1 MAGLSQNLKAV
12 ITFGGSI
19 DSSWSRSANS
29 LQKSL
34 KDVGKQSEK
43 LTKDQAKLAT
53 EIKRAKL
60 AGQSLGD
67 LKRRYSDVS
76 REIRKTEAEQQK
88 LNQQMQKAQ
97 RLAAFKGAGKGLF
110 RRGLGMA
117 GQLGG
122 MVAPGLAIGGGGVV
136 ASALGTLIAPAAT
149 NAETARRAGVAKSY
163 GVDIPTFD
171 AWDTLAKQYDMNGEN
186 IGDLFEEYLHKAGEY
201 KQNGKQGSLQDAF
214 ETLGFKAGD
223 FAGLSD
229 MAQFEKIVERAL
241 SMQDESKASFALDS
255 LFGGEA
261 SKLLMLLKQSGKSYR
276 DLMDEQRRYN
286 LVTKE
291 GAEGAMEGNRAIT
304 SLRTVFS
311 SAVAEISGQLG
322 NELAPDIRRLT
333 DDMAEWFKG
342 GGIKRIV
349 SFLRNDLYP
358 GVLTF
363 GQGIV
368 FVGKV
373 AYALA
378 KKLSWL
384 LPDERSDQRDVLKS
398 LAMTGSVD
406 IARMTAQRNGQGEW
420 FEQQL
425 KEKPDLPDDV
435 KKSYR
440 DTRGF
445 FRDDDDTFNSTLDKY
460 VTPESSGAPFSWDSA
475 LNQNQ
480 ETSVQQGHET
490 SDRTAGAW
498 NNYRLP
504 SFPTFEN
511 SIVWPASEKPKG
523 SADNISPDK
532 PVVNVDVYPSL
543 NWTAAEG
550 RSEERSEYPS
560 QRIPEVKGNSKYP
573 TQRIPDVNVD
583 VDSLPGT
590 DKAQGSFTDN
600 ERYRDKSADVLLLT
614 PEINSRQST
623 EPVSDRP
630 AELSGEGESS
640 YWETLLQKLDSADK
654 APPPRQLTD
663 NRRFEFH
670 YEIHG
675 APGQDERVIGDEVVA
690 VTKTSPVFN
699 GDSSMLDGGQIW

>member
-1 MAGLSQNLKAV
+1 VAGLSQNLKAV
-12 ITFGGSI
+12 ITFGGNI
-19 DSSWSRSANS
+19 DSSWSRSANG

-43 LTKDQAKLAT
+43 LTKDQAKLAA

-76 REIRKTEAEQQK
+76 REIRKTEADQQK
-88 LNQQMQKAQ
+88 LNQQMQKTQ

-110 RRGLGMA
+110 RRGLGIA

-122 MVAPGLAIGGGGVV
+122 MVAPGLAIGGGGMV
-136 ASALGTLIAPAAT
+136 ASALGTLIAPATT

-163 GVDIPTFD
+163 SVDIPTFD

-214 ETLGFKAGD
+214 DTLGFKAGD
-223 FAGLSD
+223 LAGLSD

-241 SMQDESKASFALDS
+241 SLQDESKASFALDS

-261 SKLLMLLKQSGKSYR
+261 SKLLMLMKQSGKSYR

-304 SLRTVFS
+304 NLKTVFS
-311 SAVAEISGQLG
+311 SAMAEISGQLG
-322 NELAPDIRRLT
+322 NELAPDVRHLT
-333 DDMAEWFKG
+333 DDLAEWFKG

-373 AYALA
+373 VYALA
-378 KKLSWL
+378 KKLSWM

-425 KEKPDLPDDV
+425 KEKPELPDDV
-435 KKSYR
+435 KQSYQ

-445 FRDDDDTFNSTLDKY
+445 FRDDEEAFDTTLDKY
-460 VTPESSGAPFSWDSA
+460 LTHENSGGLFGPNGLMKPAQQQSVTPGTGPKAWDNYPQTLLAP
-475 LNQNQ
+475 LPP
-480 ETSVQQGHET
+480 ETSPQVVLG
-490 SDRTAGAW
+490 RTEPDSRRQTGVPRTVPLSGNADGSRGNAG
-498 NNYRLP
+498 
-504 SFPTFEN
+504 T
-511 SIVWPASEKPKG
+511 
-523 SADNISPDK
+523 D
-532 PVVNVDVYPSL
+532 
-543 NWTAAEG
+543 AEG
-550 RSEERSEYPS
+550 RW
-560 QRIPEVKGNSKYP
+560 
-573 TQRIPDVNVD
+573 DM
-583 VDSLPGT
+583 
-590 DKAQGSFTDN
+590 
-600 ERYRDKSADVLLLT
+600 
-614 PEINSRQST
+614 
-623 EPVSDRP
+623 
-630 AELSGEGESS
+630 
-640 YWETLLQKLDSADK
+640 LLQKLDTADT
-654 APPPRQLTD
+654 APVPRQLTD
-663 NRRFEFH
+663 NRRFEYRF
-670 YEIHG
+670 EIHG
-675 APGQDERVIGDEVVA
+675 APGQDERGIADEVEA
-690 VTKTSPVFN
+690 VTKSNTAFT
-699 GDSSMLDGGQIW
+699 GDSSMLVIIRMSPVPIRYSQFLSCPSRPGFA

>member
-1 MAGLSQNLKAV
+1 MAGLSQNLKTV

-43 LTKDQAKLAT
+43 LTKDQARLAA

-88 LNQQMQKAQ
+88 LNQQMQKTQ

-322 NELAPDIRRLT
+322 NELAPDIRQLT

-358 GVLTF
+358 GVLKF

-406 IARMTAQRNGQGEW
+406 IARMTAQRN
-420 FEQQL
+420 
-425 KEKPDLPDDV
+425 
-435 KKSYR
+435 
-440 DTRGF
+440 
-445 FRDDDDTFNSTLDKY
+445 
-460 VTPESSGAPFSWDSA
+460 
-475 LNQNQ
+475 
-480 ETSVQQGHET
+480 
-490 SDRTAGAW
+490 
-498 NNYRLP
+498 
-504 SFPTFEN
+504 
-511 SIVWPASEKPKG
+511 
-523 SADNISPDK
+523 
-532 PVVNVDVYPSL
+532 
-543 NWTAAEG
+543 
-550 RSEERSEYPS
+550 
-560 QRIPEVKGNSKYP
+560 
-573 TQRIPDVNVD
+573 
-583 VDSLPGT
+583 
-590 DKAQGSFTDN
+590 
-600 ERYRDKSADVLLLT
+600 
-614 PEINSRQST
+614 
-623 EPVSDRP
+623 
-630 AELSGEGESS
+630 
-640 YWETLLQKLDSADK
+640 
-654 APPPRQLTD
+654 
-663 NRRFEFH
+663 
-670 YEIHG
+670 
-675 APGQDERVIGDEVVA
+675 
-690 VTKTSPVFN
+690 
-699 GDSSMLDGGQIW
+699 

>member
-12 ITFGGSI
+12 ITFGGNI
-19 DSSWSRSANS
+19 DSSWNRSANG

-43 LTKDQAKLAT
+43 LTKDQAKLAA
-53 EIKRAKL
+53 EIKKAKL

-76 REIRKTEAEQQK
+76 REIRKTESEQQK

-97 RLAAFKGAGKGLF
+97 RLASFKGAGKGLF
-110 RRGLGMA
+110 RRGLGIA

-122 MVAPGLAIGGGGVV
+122 MVAPGLAIGGGVV

-223 FAGLSD
+223 LAGLSD

-241 SMQDESKASFALDS
+241 SLQDESKASFALDS

-291 GAEGAMEGNRAIT
+291 GAEGAVEGNRAIT
-304 SLRTVFS
+304 NLQTVFS
-311 SAVAEISGQLG
+311 SALAEISGQLG
-322 NELAPDIRRLT
+322 NELAPDVRRLT

-445 FRDDDDTFNSTLDKY
+445 IRDDEDTFNTALDKY
-460 VTPESSGAPFSWDSA
+460 LTPENSGALFG
-475 LNQNQ
+475 QN
-480 ETSVQQGHET
+480 G
-490 SDRTAGAW
+490 
-498 NNYRLP
+498 
-504 SFPTFEN
+504 
-511 SIVWPASEKPKG
+511 
-523 SADNISPDK
+523 
-532 PVVNVDVYPSL
+532 
-543 NWTAAEG
+543 
-550 RSEERSEYPS
+550 
-560 QRIPEVKGNSKYP
+560 
-573 TQRIPDVNVD
+573 
-583 VDSLPGT
+583 
-590 DKAQGSFTDN
+590 
-600 ERYRDKSADVLLLT
+600 LLT
-614 PEINSRQST
+614 PEQVSPPAVTAPQDRQGSG
-623 EPVSDRP
+623 VSEADGR
-630 AELSGEGESS
+630 
-640 YWETLLQKLDSADK
+640 WDMLLQKLDSAD
-654 APPPRQLTD
+654 APAAPRQLTD
-663 NRRFEFH
+663 NRRFEYRF
-670 YEIHG
+670 EIHG
-675 APGQDERVIGDEVVA
+675 APGQDERAIADEVEGM
-690 VTKTSPVFN
+690 TKSSPAFN
-699 GDSSMLDGGQIW
+699 GNNSMLDGGQIW

>member
-12 ITFGGSI
+12 ITFGGNI
-19 DSSWSRSANS
+19 DSSWTRSANG

-67 LKRRYSDVS
+67 LKRRYNDVS

-97 RLAAFKGAGKGLF
+97 RLAAFKGVGKGLF
-110 RRGLGMA
+110 RRGMGIA

-122 MVAPGLAIGGGGVV
+122 MMAPGLAIGGGGVI

-149 NAETARRAGVAKSY
+149 NAETARRTGVAKSY
-163 GVDIPTFD
+163 GVDVTTFD

-186 IGDLFEEYLHKAGEY
+186 IGDLFEEYLHKSGEY

-241 SMQDESKASFALDS
+241 SLQDESKASFALDS

-291 GAEGAMEGNRAIT
+291 GAEGAMAGNRAVT
-304 SLRTVFS
+304 NLRTVFT
-311 SAVAEISGQLG
+311 SALAEISGQLG
-322 NELAPDIRRLT
+322 NELSPDIRRLT

-358 GVLTF
+358 GVLNF

-373 AYALA
+373 AFALA

-445 FRDDDDTFNSTLDKY
+445 FRDDEDAFNNTLDKY
-460 VTPESSGAPFSWDSA
+460 VTPESSGAQFSWDSA
-475 LNQNQ
+475 INQNKGAPAQ
-480 ETSVQQGHET
+480 PGRET
-490 SDRTAGAW
+490 SDQSAGAW
-498 NNYRLP
+498 DNYRLP
-504 SFPTFEN
+504 SLPAFEKSLN
-511 SIVWPASEKPKG
+511 WPVAEKLTG
-523 SADNISPDK
+523 SSDK
-532 PVVNVDVYPSL
+532 PLTVNPMVNVDVNPPSESGGMRE
-543 NWTAAEG
+543 A
-550 RSEERSEYPS
+550 
-560 QRIPEVKGNSKYP
+560 
-573 TQRIPDVNVD
+573 
-583 VDSLPGT
+583 
-590 DKAQGSFTDN
+590 FTDN
-600 ERYRDKSADVLLLT
+600 QRHRDNRADVLPYPQEIALPQYPA
-614 PEINSRQST
+614 PE
-623 EPVSDRP
+623 PLPP
-630 AELSGEGESS
+630 AGKYGEEDGSG
-640 YWETLLQKLDSADK
+640 WEILLQRLESADK

-663 NRRFEFH
+663 NRKFEYRFEI
-670 YEIHG
+670 YG
-675 APGQDERVIGDEVVA
+675 APGQDERGIADEVSA
-690 VTKTSPVFN
+690 VTKSNPAFT

>member
-12 ITFGGSI
+12 ITFGGNI
-19 DSSWSRSANS
+19 DSSWSRSANG

-43 LTKDQAKLAT
+43 LTKDQAKLAA

-110 RRGLGMA
+110 RRGLGIA

-201 KQNGKQGSLQDAF
+201 KQNGKQGALQDAF

-241 SMQDESKASFALDS
+241 SLKDESKASFALDS

-304 SLRTVFS
+304 NLQTVFS

-322 NELAPDIRRLT
+322 NELAPDVRRLT
-333 DDMAEWFKG
+333 DDLAEWFKG

-378 KKLSWL
+378 KKMSWL

-445 FRDDDDTFNSTLDKY
+445 FRDDEETFNTTLDKY
-460 VTPESSGAPFSWDSA
+460 LTPENSGGLFGPDGLMKPVQQPVTPGTGP
-475 LNQNQ
+475 
-480 ETSVQQGHET
+480 TV
-490 SDRTAGAW
+490 W
-498 NNYRLP
+498 NNYPRTLLAPLP
-504 SFPTFEN
+504 PETSPQVVPGITEQGTPGQTAVPRTVPLSGN
-511 SIVWPASEKPKG
+511 
-523 SADNISPDK
+523 ADDGRGNGGTD
-532 PVVNVDVYPSL
+532 
-543 NWTAAEG
+543 AEG
-550 RSEERSEYPS
+550 RW
-560 QRIPEVKGNSKYP
+560 
-573 TQRIPDVNVD
+573 DM
-583 VDSLPGT
+583 
-590 DKAQGSFTDN
+590 
-600 ERYRDKSADVLLLT
+600 
-614 PEINSRQST
+614 
-623 EPVSDRP
+623 
-630 AELSGEGESS
+630 
-640 YWETLLQKLDSADK
+640 LLQKLDAADA
-654 APPPRQLTD
+654 APAPRQLTD
-663 NRRFEFH
+663 NRRFEYRF
-670 YEIHG
+670 EIHG
-675 APGQDERVIGDEVVA
+675 APGQDERGIADEVEA
-690 VTKTSPVFN
+690 VTKSSPAFT
-699 GDSSMLDGGQIW
+699 GGSSMLDGGQIW

>member
-19 DSSWSRSANS
+19 DSSWNRSANS

-43 LTKDQAKLAT
+43 LTKDQTKLAA

-149 NAETARRAGVAKSY
+149 NEETARRAGVAKSY

-186 IGDLFEEYLHKAGEY
+186 IGDLFEEYLHKSGEY

-241 SMQDESKASFALDS
+241 SLQDESKASFALDS

-349 SFLRNDLYP
+349 NFLRNDLYP

-363 GQGIV
+363 GQGIF

-406 IARMTAQRNGQGEW
+406 IARMTAQRTGQGEW

-425 KEKPDLPDDV
+425 QEKPGLQDDV
-435 KKSYR
+435 KKSWR

-445 FRDDDDTFNSTLDKY
+445 FRDDEDAFNNTLDKY
-460 VTPESSGAPFSWDSA
+460 VTPESSGAPFSWDSV
-475 LNQNQ
+475 LSQNQ
-480 ETSVQQGHET
+480 GASSQRGRETSGQSV
-490 SDRTAGAW
+490 SAW

-504 SFPTFEN
+504 SVPAFEK
-511 SIVWPASEKPKG
+511 SLSWPVAEKLTG
-523 SADNISPDK
+523 SSDK
-532 PVVNVDVYPSL
+532 PLTVNPMVNVDVYPSP
-543 NWTAAEG
+543 
-550 RSEERSEYPS
+550 EYGGM
-560 QRIPEVKGNSKYP
+560 RNAIPNTVP
-573 TQRIPDVNVD
+573 
-583 VDSLPGT
+583 
-590 DKAQGSFTDN
+590 
-600 ERYRDKSADVLLLT
+600 
-614 PEINSRQST
+614 
-623 EPVSDRP
+623 P
-630 AELSGEGESS
+630 AGQSGEEGGS

-663 NRRFEFH
+663 NRRFDFH

-675 APGQDERVIGDEVVA
+675 APGQDERAIGDEVVA
-690 VTKTSPVFN
+690 VTKTNPVFN

>member
-12 ITFGGSI
+12 ITFGGNI
-19 DSSWSRSANS
+19 DSSWSRSANV

-43 LTKDQAKLAT
+43 LTKDQAKLAA

-110 RRGLGMA
+110 RRGLGIA

-163 GVDIPTFD
+163 GVDISTFD

-186 IGDLFEEYLHKAGEY
+186 IGDLFEKYLHKAGEY
-201 KQNGKQGSLQDAF
+201 KQNGKQGTLQDAF

-241 SMQDESKASFALDS
+241 SLQDESKASFAMDS

-304 SLRTVFS
+304 NLQTVFS

-322 NELAPDIRRLT
+322 NELAPDVRRLT
-333 DDMAEWFKG
+333 DDLAEWFKG

-425 KEKPDLPDDV
+425 KEKPDLPDEV

-445 FRDDDDTFNSTLDKY
+445 FRDDEETFNTTLDKY
-460 VTPESSGAPFSWDSA
+460 LTPDNSGGLFGPDGLMKPVQQPVTPGTGPTVWDNYPRTLLAP
-475 LNQNQ
+475 LPP
-480 ETSVQQGHET
+480 ETSPQEEPGITDQDSRQQT
-490 SDRTAGAW
+490 AVPRTVPLSANADDG
-498 NNYRLP
+498 R
-504 SFPTFEN
+504 
-511 SIVWPASEKPKG
+511 G
-523 SADNISPDK
+523 SAGTD
-532 PVVNVDVYPSL
+532 
-543 NWTAAEG
+543 AEG
-550 RSEERSEYPS
+550 RW
-560 QRIPEVKGNSKYP
+560 
-573 TQRIPDVNVD
+573 DM
-583 VDSLPGT
+583 
-590 DKAQGSFTDN
+590 
-600 ERYRDKSADVLLLT
+600 
-614 PEINSRQST
+614 
-623 EPVSDRP
+623 
-630 AELSGEGESS
+630 
-640 YWETLLQKLDSADK
+640 LLQKLDAADA
-654 APPPRQLTD
+654 APAPRQLTD
-663 NRRFEFH
+663 NRRFEYRF
-670 YEIHG
+670 EIHG
-675 APGQDERVIGDEVVA
+675 APGQDERGIADEVEA
-690 VTKTSPVFN
+690 VTKSSPAFT

>member
-1 MAGLSQNLKAV
+1 M
-12 ITFGGSI
+12 
-19 DSSWSRSANS
+19 
-29 LQKSL
+29 QKSL

-43 LTKDQAKLAT
+43 LTKDQAKLAA
-53 EIKRAKL
+53 EIKKAKL

-67 LKRRYSDVS
+67 LKRRYSYVS
-76 REIRKTEAEQQK
+76 REIRKTESEQQK

-97 RLAAFKGAGKGLF
+97 RLASFKGAGKGLF
-110 RRGLGMA
+110 RRGLGIA

-223 FAGLSD
+223 LAGLSD

-241 SMQDESKASFALDS
+241 SLQDESKASFALDS

-304 SLRTVFS
+304 NLQTVFS

-322 NELAPDIRRLT
+322 NELAPDVRRLT

-363 GQGIV
+363 GQGIF

-445 FRDDDDTFNSTLDKY
+445 FRDDEETFNTTLDKY
-460 VTPESSGAPFSWDSA
+460 LTPENSGALFGTDGLMKPAQPQSVTSGTGPTAWDHYPRTLLSP
-475 LNQNQ
+475 LPP
-480 ETSVQQGHET
+480 ETSPQVVPDITEQDSLQQAT
-490 SDRTAGAW
+490 ST
-498 NNYRLP
+498 
-504 SFPTFEN
+504 E
-511 SIVWPASEKPKG
+511 
-523 SADNISPDK
+523 
-532 PVVNVDVYPSL
+532 
-543 NWTAAEG
+543 AEG
-550 RSEERSEYPS
+550 RW
-560 QRIPEVKGNSKYP
+560 
-573 TQRIPDVNVD
+573 DM
-583 VDSLPGT
+583 
-590 DKAQGSFTDN
+590 
-600 ERYRDKSADVLLLT
+600 
-614 PEINSRQST
+614 
-623 EPVSDRP
+623 
-630 AELSGEGESS
+630 
-640 YWETLLQKLDSADK
+640 LLQKLDSTD
-654 APPPRQLTD
+654 APAAPRQLTD
-663 NRRFEFH
+663 NRRFEYRF
-670 YEIHG
+670 EIHG
-675 APGQDERVIGDEVVA
+675 APGQDERAIADEVEGM
-690 VTKTSPVFN
+690 TKSSPAFN
-699 GDSSMLDGGQIW
+699 GNNSMLDGGQIW

>member
-1 MAGLSQNLKAV
+1 VAGLSQNLKAV
-12 ITFGGSI
+12 ITFGGNI
-19 DSSWSRSANS
+19 DSSWSRSANG

-43 LTKDQAKLAT
+43 LTKDQAKLAA

-60 AGQSLGD
+60 AGQSLGE

-110 RRGLGMA
+110 RRGLGIA

-214 ETLGFKAGD
+214 ETLGFKTGD

-241 SMQDESKASFALDS
+241 SLQDESKASFALDS

-304 SLRTVFS
+304 NLQTVFS

-322 NELAPDIRRLT
+322 NELAPDVRRLT
-333 DDMAEWFKG
+333 DDLAEWFKG

-384 LPDERSDQRDVLKS
+384 LPDDRSDQRDVLKS

-406 IARMTAQRNGQGEW
+406 IARLTAQRNGQGEW

-435 KKSYR
+435 KQSYR

-445 FRDDDDTFNSTLDKY
+445 FRDDEETFNTTLDKY
-460 VTPESSGAPFSWDSA
+460 LTPENSGGLFGPDGLMKPAQQPVTPGTVPTVWDNYPRPRLAP
-475 LNQNQ
+475 LPP
-480 ETSVQQGHET
+480 ETSLLVVPGITEQDTPLQNVVPSTVPLSGIA
-490 SDRTAGAW
+490 DDGRGNAG
-498 NNYRLP
+498 
-504 SFPTFEN
+504 T
-511 SIVWPASEKPKG
+511 
-523 SADNISPDK
+523 D
-532 PVVNVDVYPSL
+532 
-543 NWTAAEG
+543 AEG
-550 RSEERSEYPS
+550 RW
-560 QRIPEVKGNSKYP
+560 
-573 TQRIPDVNVD
+573 DM
-583 VDSLPGT
+583 
-590 DKAQGSFTDN
+590 
-600 ERYRDKSADVLLLT
+600 
-614 PEINSRQST
+614 
-623 EPVSDRP
+623 
-630 AELSGEGESS
+630 
-640 YWETLLQKLDSADK
+640 LLQKLDAAEA
-654 APPPRQLTD
+654 APAPRQLTD
-663 NRRFEFH
+663 NRRFEYRF
-670 YEIHG
+670 EIHG
-675 APGQDERVIGDEVVA
+675 APGQDERGIADEVEA
-690 VTKTSPVFN
+690 VTKSSPAFTGN
-699 GDSSMLDGGQIW
+699 SSMLDGGQIW